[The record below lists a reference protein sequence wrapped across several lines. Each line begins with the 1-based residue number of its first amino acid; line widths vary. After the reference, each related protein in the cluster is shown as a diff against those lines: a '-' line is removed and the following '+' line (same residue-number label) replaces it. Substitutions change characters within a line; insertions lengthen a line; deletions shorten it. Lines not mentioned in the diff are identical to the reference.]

1 MRAESWSAG
10 MGQGPGLACVPAI
23 AIERGPAAAMAGSEG
38 EGRPWFLGCSGVLG
52 GGWGGGVSAGN
63 GELWRAPPLQPVLPL
78 HCSEQPGPSPRQIFS
93 AEANLAVSA
102 TPWGFWLVGWVT

>member
-52 GGWGGGVSAGN
+52 GGGGVCLCREWGALARTSPAAGSAFALLGAAWA
-63 GELWRAPPLQPVLPL
+63 ESSADL
-78 HCSEQPGPSPRQIFS
+78 FS
-93 AEANLAVSA
+93 R
-102 TPWGFWLVGWVT
+102 G

>member
-38 EGRPWFLGCSGVLG
+38 EGRP
-52 GGWGGGVSAGN
+52 
-63 GELWRAPPLQPVLPL
+63 
-78 HCSEQPGPSPRQIFS
+78 
-93 AEANLAVSA
+93 
-102 TPWGFWLVGWVT
+102 